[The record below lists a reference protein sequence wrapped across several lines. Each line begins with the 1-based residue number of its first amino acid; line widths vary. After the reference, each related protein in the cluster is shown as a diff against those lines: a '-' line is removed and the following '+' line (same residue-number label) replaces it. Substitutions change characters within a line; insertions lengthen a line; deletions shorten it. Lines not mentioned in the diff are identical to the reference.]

1 MHFHFSMTKTIKDIN
16 KEQKFTTNG
25 EMQQT
30 EIKSFKQKE
39 RRKKERKKNEEVVV
53 VPHNRRK
60 RGGPVQPQFSCVRIF
75 LSSGLLLLRST
86 FTFTF
91 DHPFQVCRKS
101 FYLSRNP
108 LKYLPVLRG

>member
-39 RRKKERKKNEEVVV
+39 RRKKERKKE
-53 VPHNRRK
+53 RK
-60 RGGPVQPQFSCVRIF
+60 K
-75 LSSGLLLLRST
+75 L
-86 FTFTF
+86 
-91 DHPFQVCRKS
+91 
-101 FYLSRNP
+101 
-108 LKYLPVLRG
+108 